1 MGDAKGLIVKPIDAA
16 AARDVVRR
24 IHYSGKVVN
33 NSTLHMGVYYNG
45 SLEGAMQFGS
55 PMDRR
60 KVLPLVRGTLWNQML
75 ELNRMAFSEALP
87 RNSESRAMGVAF
99 RLLRKH
105 RPDIKWILS
114 FSDATQCGD
123 GTIYRASGFVLTGI
137 KENLS
142 MFEIPGFGVVPA
154 MTLKPSRP
162 TPIQSEIRRQFGAA
176 GCDAGALV
184 RAAGG
189 KPLPGYQLRYIRFL
203 DPTWRERLTVPAIPF
218 ASIPDAARMYRG
230 ETRRPDGRS
239 EVHSVAGGETPTTPL
254 HSTDDAGPGA
264 LRG

>member
-123 GTIYRASGFVLTGI
+123 GTIYRAAGFVLTQIVQNRGLFRLPDG
-137 KENLS
+137 EVCS
-142 MFEIPGFGVVPA
+142 VVTFADGPKGGGE
-154 MTLKPSRP
+154 TK
-162 TPIQSEIRRQFGAA
+162 RRHGYREGEGHGRFMRRVGAEQI
-176 GCDAGALV
+176 
-184 RAAGG
+184 
-189 KPLPGYQLRYIRFL
+189 PGYQLRYIRFL

-218 ASIPDAARMYRG
+218 DKIPEAARMYRG
-230 ETRRPDGRS
+230 VTRRPDGRS